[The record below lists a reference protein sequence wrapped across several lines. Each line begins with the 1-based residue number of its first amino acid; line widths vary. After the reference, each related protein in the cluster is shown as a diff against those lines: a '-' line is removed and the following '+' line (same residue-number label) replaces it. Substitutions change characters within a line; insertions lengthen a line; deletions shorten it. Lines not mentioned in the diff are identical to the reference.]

1 MFGIGGGELVLYCLC
16 ANAFG
21 SDKVPEMA
29 RAMGQGYGAIKTCN

>member
-1 MFGIGGGELVLYCLC
+1 MFGRRRRVYFILYC

-29 RAMGQGYGAIKTCN
+29 RAMVGYGAIKTCN